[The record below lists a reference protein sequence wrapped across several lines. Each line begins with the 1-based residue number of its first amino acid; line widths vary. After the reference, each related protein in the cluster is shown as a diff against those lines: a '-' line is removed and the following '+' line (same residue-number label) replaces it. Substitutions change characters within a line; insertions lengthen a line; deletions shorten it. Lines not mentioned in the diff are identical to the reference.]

1 MPTYL
6 STHIIACLTRQ
17 SLAHLIATLQ
27 AAREVR
33 LVRASASQMAG
44 RLVCEFTAPD
54 QETLSRFFTAHLL
67 AYEWVMRVELAW
79 GDETG
84 GPGQPQEAAGG
95 AAPGDRAP
103 RDVPH
108 AKPPPEVLAEGASE
122 SPAAVES
129 QVARTPRPGPIEAK
143 VLHILRTLRD
153 DSAWQLIA
161 IQHEAQPVAVLLLH
175 DAVLA
180 PPPLDVPM
188 FACEADVLARHVPS
202 AVPLLTYDQI
212 VDLVF
217 AVERVMVW

>member
-1 MPTYL
+1 MATYL
-6 STHIIACLTRQ
+6 STHIIACMTRQ
-17 SLAHLIATLQ
+17 TLAHLIATLQ

-54 QETLSRFFTAHLL
+54 QETLVCFFTAHQL
-67 AYEWVMRVELAW
+67 AYEWIMRAELAW
-79 GDETG
+79 GAEIG
-84 GPGQPQEAAGG
+84 EPAQPSDAAEG

-103 RDVPH
+103 RDVPN
-108 AKPPPEVLAEGASE
+108 AKLPPAPLRGGASE
-122 SPAAVES
+122 PSAAVES
-129 QVARTPRPGPIEAK
+129 QIPRTPRPGPVEAK

-153 DSAWQLIA
+153 ESAWQLIA

-188 FACEADVLARHVPS
+188 FACEADVLARNVPS
-202 AVPLLTYDQI
+202 PLPLLTYDQI
-212 VDLVF
+212 VELIF